1 MTPFILYIFYFKF
14 FIYPKSSS
22 IYLTYDIR
30 IKFNPFRG
38 VKVSF
43 QDVILAQILVWS
55 LEPII
60 LST

>member
-30 IKFNPFRG
+30 IKFNPFHG
-38 VKVSF
+38 VKMSF
-43 QDVILAQILVWS
+43 QDVDKAQIPVWS
-55 LEPII
+55 LEVQVLNP
-60 LST
+60 